1 MTLAVQDIQHIF
13 ERLREGMVPE
23 RGLPAFAVGTEKM
36 MGEIKRLLELVA
48 NNEGGS
54 KFLRGGYGCGK
65 TFVCQLSLLEAL
77 EQNFAVSKVVI
88 SPNDT
93 PFYKFDE
100 VYAKIVGNLQTTLTK
115 GGAFADCIDRWVAKV
130 EDRLIDEGEDEDD
143 DNFDNLVQDR
153 FEQELVD
160 IMKEDAGADF
170 MAVIRTYF
178 RLKQQGNISE
188 AQQLLAWLSGSKNIA
203 ASIKQ
208 KAGIKGEITNH
219 SALTYLKGILQ
230 IVKKAGHPG
239 ILVVI
244 DEAETILRM
253 RADVREKSL
262 NGIRQIIDATPEF
275 KGLLWLFTGTPDF
288 FDSRKGVAGLAPL
301 NDRIRFRKSGSFVNI
316 KQPQLELK
324 PFDRERLIEV
334 ALRLRDLYPSD
345 VKNRV
350 INRVSD
356 HFIIDLVDQMTS
368 GFGGDVGIIPRQ
380 FLREL
385 IDVLDLVDQHDE
397 YDPTEV
403 YKFNPKDIN
412 PEEEQAIQK
421 SKTSNESEESNNEIE
436 F

>member
-1 MTLAVQDIQHIF
+1 MVLAVQDIQHIF

-23 RGLPAFAVGTEKM
+23 RGLPAFAVGTDKII
-36 MGEIKRLLELVA
+36 GEIKRVMELVS
-48 NNEGGS
+48 NDEGSS

-65 TFVCQLSLLEAL
+65 TFISQLSLLTAL

-88 SPNDT
+88 SSNDT
-93 PFYKFDE
+93 QFYKFDE
-100 VYAKIVGNLQTTLTK
+100 VYAKIVGNMQTTLTK
-115 GGAFADCIDRWVAKV
+115 GGAFADCIDRWIAKV

-143 DNFDNLVQDR
+143 ENFDNLVKER

-170 MAVIRTYF
+170 MAVIRHYF
-178 RLKQQGNISE
+178 ILKQEGNISE
-188 AQQLLAWLSGSKNIA
+188 AQQLLAWLSGSKNIS

-208 KAGIKGEITNH
+208 KAGIKGEITSH
-219 SALTYLKGILQ
+219 SALTYLKGVLQ

-239 ILVVI
+239 VLVVI

-262 NGIRQIIDATPEF
+262 NGIRQILDATPEF
-275 KGLLWLFTGTPDF
+275 KGLLWMFTGTPDF
-288 FDSRKGVAGLAPL
+288 FDSRKGVAGLQPL
-301 NDRIRFRKSGSFVNI
+301 DDRIKFRKSGEFVNI

-324 PFDRERLIEV
+324 PFNRERLIEV
-334 ALRLRDLYPSD
+334 AMRLKELYPSE
-345 VKNRV
+345 VKNR
-350 INRVSD
+350 IMNKVSD
-356 HFIIDLVDQMTS
+356 GFIVELVDQMTS

-385 IDVLDLVDQHDE
+385 VDILDIVDQQEE
-397 YDPTEV
+397 YNPAEV
-403 YKFNPKDIN
+403 YKFDPKDIS
-412 PEEEQAIQK
+412 PEEEQAIQRNMGTNDPK
-421 SKTSNESEESNNEIE
+421 ENNNIE